1 MMDFIGEI
9 KKIEKQI
16 ENAAGA
22 AGDLANQVVDEL
34 QAAKKQ
40 IEKEMQ
46 RMMLK
51 TEVEFKSIDIIK
63 EDTYA
68 LQKNI
73 GIFHDLQTNTRDIAS
88 ELEKSF
94 ESKTGSKINE
104 TLKKYEKQINNKIFN
119 EHVHLANS
127 CGKK

>member
-1 MMDFIGEI
+1 MMDFMEEI

-16 ENAAGA
+16 ESVT
-22 AGDLANQVVDEL
+22 GDLADQVVEEL

-40 IEKEMQ
+40 IEREMQ

-51 TEVEFKSIDIIK
+51 TEVGFKSIDIIK

-73 GIFHDLQTNTRDIAS
+73 GAFHELQTSLRDIAA

-104 TLKKYEKQINNKIFN
+104 ELKKYEKQINNNIFN
-119 EHVHLANS
+119 KHVHLANS

>member
-1 MMDFIGEI
+1 MMDFMGEI

-16 ENAAGA
+16 ESVT
-22 AGDLANQVVDEL
+22 GDLADQVVEEL

-40 IEKEMQ
+40 IEREMQ

-51 TEVEFKSIDIIK
+51 TEVGFKSIDIIK

-73 GIFHDLQTNTRDIAS
+73 GAFHELQTSLRDIAA

-104 TLKKYEKQINNKIFN
+104 ELKKYEKQINNNIFN
-119 EHVHLANS
+119 EHVQLANS

>member
-1 MMDFIGEI
+1 MMDFMGEI

-16 ENAAGA
+16 ESVT
-22 AGDLANQVVDEL
+22 GDLADQVVEEL

-40 IEKEMQ
+40 IEREMQ

-51 TEVEFKSIDIIK
+51 TEVGFKSIDIIK
-63 EDTYA
+63 EDTYT

-73 GIFHDLQTNTRDIAS
+73 GAFHDLQTSLRDIAA

-104 TLKKYEKQINNKIFN
+104 ELKKYEKQINNNIFN

>member
-1 MMDFIGEI
+1 MDFIGEI

-16 ENAAGA
+16 ENA

-68 LQKNI
+68 LQK
-73 GIFHDLQTNTRDIAS
+73 T
-88 ELEKSF
+88 
-94 ESKTGSKINE
+94 
-104 TLKKYEKQINNKIFN
+104 
-119 EHVHLANS
+119 
-127 CGKK
+127 

>member
-1 MMDFIGEI
+1 MMDFMGEI

-16 ENAAGA
+16 ESVT
-22 AGDLANQVVDEL
+22 GDLADQVVEEL

-40 IEKEMQ
+40 IEREMQ

-51 TEVEFKSIDIIK
+51 TEVGFKSIDIIK

-73 GIFHDLQTNTRDIAS
+73 GAFHELQTSLRDIAA

-104 TLKKYEKQINNKIFN
+104 TLKKYEKQINNNIFN
-119 EHVHLANS
+119 ERVHLANS

>member
-1 MMDFIGEI
+1 MMDFMGEI

-16 ENAAGA
+16 ESVT
-22 AGDLANQVVDEL
+22 GDLADQVVEEL

-40 IEKEMQ
+40 IEREMQ

-51 TEVEFKSIDIIK
+51 TEVGFKSIDIIK

-73 GIFHDLQTNTRDIAS
+73 GAFHELQTS
-88 ELEKSF
+88 LE
-94 ESKTGSKINE
+94 I
-104 TLKKYEKQINNKIFN
+104 
-119 EHVHLANS
+119 
-127 CGKK
+127 

>member
-1 MMDFIGEI
+1 MDFIGEI

-16 ENAAGA
+16 ENA

-68 LQKNI
+68 LQKK
-73 GIFHDLQTNTRDIAS
+73 HRDIS
-88 ELEKSF
+88 RFTNKYKRYSIRTREKF
-94 ESKTGSKINE
+94 RK
-104 TLKKYEKQINNKIFN
+104 
-119 EHVHLANS
+119 
-127 CGKK
+127 

>member
-1 MMDFIGEI
+1 MIDFMGEI

-16 ENAAGA
+16 ENAAEA
-22 AGDLANQVVDEL
+22 AGDLADQVVDEL

-40 IEKEMQ
+40 IEREMQ

-51 TEVEFKSIDIIK
+51 TEVGFKSIDIIK

-73 GIFHDLQTNTRDIAS
+73 GVFHDLQTSIRDIAA

>member
-1 MMDFIGEI
+1 M
-9 KKIEKQI
+9 EKQI
-16 ENAAGA
+16 ESVT
-22 AGDLANQVVDEL
+22 GDLANQVVEEL

-40 IEKEMQ
+40 IEREMQ

-51 TEVEFKSIDIIK
+51 TEVGFKSIDIIK

-73 GIFHDLQTNTRDIAS
+73 GAFHELQTSLRDIAA

-104 TLKKYEKQINNKIFN
+104 ELKKYEKQINNNIFN

>member
-1 MMDFIGEI
+1 MIDFMGEI

-63 EDTYA
+63 EDTSA

>member
-1 MMDFIGEI
+1 
-9 KKIEKQI
+9 
-16 ENAAGA
+16 
-22 AGDLANQVVDEL
+22 
-34 QAAKKQ
+34 
-40 IEKEMQ
+40 
-46 RMMLK
+46 MMLK
-51 TEVEFKSIDIIK
+51 TEVGFKSIDIIK

-68 LQKNI
+68 LQKHRA
-73 GIFHDLQTNTRDIAS
+73 FHELQTSLRDIAA

-104 TLKKYEKQINNKIFN
+104 ELKKYEKQINNNIFN

>member
-1 MMDFIGEI
+1 MMDFMGEI

-16 ENAAGA
+16 ESVT
-22 AGDLANQVVDEL
+22 GDLADQVVEEL

-40 IEKEMQ
+40 IEREMQ
-46 RMMLK
+46 RRMLK
-51 TEVEFKSIDIIK
+51 TEVGFKSIDIIK

-73 GIFHDLQTNTRDIAS
+73 GAFHELQTSLRDIAA

-104 TLKKYEKQINNKIFN
+104 ELKKYEKQINNNIFN
-119 EHVHLANS
+119 EDVHLANS

>member
-1 MMDFIGEI
+1 MMDFMGEI

-16 ENAAGA
+16 ESVT
-22 AGDLANQVVDEL
+22 GDLADQVVEEL

-40 IEKEMQ
+40 IEREMQ

-51 TEVEFKSIDIIK
+51 TEVGFKSIDIIK

-73 GIFHDLQTNTRDIAS
+73 GAFHELQTSLRDIAA

-94 ESKTGSKINE
+94 ESKAGSKINE
-104 TLKKYEKQINNKIFN
+104 ELKKYEKQINNNIFN

-127 CGKK
+127 

>member
-1 MMDFIGEI
+1 MMDFMGEI

-16 ENAAGA
+16 ENVT
-22 AGDLANQVVDEL
+22 GDLASQVVEEL

-40 IEKEMQ
+40 IEREMQ

-51 TEVEFKSIDIIK
+51 TEVGFKSIDIIK

-73 GIFHDLQTNTRDIAS
+73 GHFMN
-88 ELEKSF
+88 
-94 ESKTGSKINE
+94 
-104 TLKKYEKQINNKIFN
+104 YKQ
-119 EHVHLANS
+119 V
-127 CGKK
+127 

>member
-1 MMDFIGEI
+1 MIDFMGEI

-16 ENAAGA
+16 ENA

-73 GIFHDLQTNTRDIAS
+73 GAFHELQTSLRDIAS

>member
-1 MMDFIGEI
+1 MMDFMGEI

-16 ENAAGA
+16 ESVT
-22 AGDLANQVVDEL
+22 GDLADQVVEEL

-40 IEKEMQ
+40 IEREMQ

-51 TEVEFKSIDIIK
+51 TEVGFKSIDIIK

-88 ELEKSF
+88 ELERSF

>member
-1 MMDFIGEI
+1 MIDFIGEI

-16 ENAAGA
+16 ESVT
-22 AGDLANQVVDEL
+22 GDLADQVVEEL

-40 IEKEMQ
+40 IEREMQ
-46 RMMLK
+46 RVMLK
-51 TEVEFKSIDIIK
+51 TEVGFKSIDIIK

-73 GIFHDLQTNTRDIAS
+73 GAFHELQTSLRDIAA

-104 TLKKYEKQINNKIFN
+104 ELKKYEKQINNNIFN

-127 CGKK
+127 CGLIY

>member
-1 MMDFIGEI
+1 MMDFMGEI

-40 IEKEMQ
+40 IEREMQ

-51 TEVEFKSIDIIK
+51 TEVGFKSIDIIK
-63 EDTYA
+63 EDTNA

-73 GIFHDLQTNTRDIAS
+73 GVFHDLKTSIRDIAA

-94 ESKTGSKINE
+94 ESKTGSEINE

>member
-1 MMDFIGEI
+1 MMDFMGEI

-16 ENAAGA
+16 ESVT
-22 AGDLANQVVDEL
+22 GDLADQVVEEL

-40 IEKEMQ
+40 IEREMQ

-51 TEVEFKSIDIIK
+51 TEVGFKSIDIIK
-63 EDTYA
+63 EDTYT

-73 GIFHDLQTNTRDIAS
+73 GAFHELQTSLRDIAA

-104 TLKKYEKQINNKIFN
+104 ELKKYEKQINNKIFN